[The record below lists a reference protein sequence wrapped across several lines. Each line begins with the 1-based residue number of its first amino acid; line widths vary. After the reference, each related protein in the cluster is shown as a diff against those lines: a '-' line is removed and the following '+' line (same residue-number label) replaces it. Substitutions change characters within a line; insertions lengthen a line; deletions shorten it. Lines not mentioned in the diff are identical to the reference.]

1 MPLSQRAQS
10 RSAASIPNNAPAA
23 RAASPHAKWFRGIGR
38 WFGSKADAKPSKVK
52 IDPLLEFPAESNAQA
67 EPAPQQMPAAAP
79 PARASRLRWTP
90 VRGMILATA
99 IVLAIMVALLQLR
112 GGFALQGA
120 AAEPRPGRL
129 AIDTRPG
136 SLEILLDGVH
146 RGTSPLTLSV
156 MPGAHTVI
164 IRNGSAERVVPVTIV
179 AGTDVTQYF
188 EMSAVEPLLASGR
201 LSVVT
206 DPAGA
211 RVFVDGVAR
220 GTSPVI
226 VDALQAAEHHVSV
239 TTDRGPM
246 DRTVS
251 VTAGGT
257 ASVVFS
263 LSKSSPLAGPVG
275 GWLAVEAPF
284 DVEIVEHEDV
294 IGTSGASRIMI
305 AAGRHDVV
313 LANRTVGYRDART
326 IEVTAGKTTTLKIDP
341 PKVPVSLNARP
352 WADVTLDGASV
363 GQTPIA
369 NMLITVGSHEVVFR
383 HPQLA
388 ELRQT
393 VVVTANGPNRIAAD
407 LTK

>member
-23 RAASPHAKWFRGIGR
+23 RTASPYAKWFRGVGR
-38 WFGSKADAKPSKVK
+38 WFGSKSDAKPSQVKV
-52 IDPLLEFPAESNAQA
+52 DPLLEFPAESSAQA
-67 EPAPQQMPAAAP
+67 EPAPQQLPAAPAAP
-79 PARASRLRWTP
+79 ASRERWTP

-99 IVLAIMVALLQLR
+99 IALAIIVALLQLR
-112 GGFALQGA
+112 GGFVLQGS

-136 SLEILLDGVH
+136 HLEILLDGVH
-146 RGTSPLTLSV
+146 RGTSPLMLSV

-164 IRNGSAERVVPVTIV
+164 IRNGSAERVVPVTIA

-206 DPAGA
+206 DPPGA

-220 GTSPVI
+220 GISPVI
-226 VDALQAAEHHVSV
+226 VDELQAAEHRVSV
-239 TTDRGPM
+239 TTDNGPM
-246 DRTVS
+246 ERTVS
-251 VTAGGT
+251 VAAGGT

-263 LSKSSPLAGPVG
+263 LSKSSTLAGPVG

-284 DVEIVEHEDV
+284 DVEIVEHEDLV
-294 IGTSGASRIMI
+294 GTSGARRIMI

-313 LANRTVGYRDART
+313 LANRTLGYRDART
-326 IEVTAGKTTTLKIDP
+326 IDVTAGKTTTLKIDP

-352 WADVTLDGASV
+352 WADVMLDGAGV

-369 NMLITVGSHEVVFR
+369 NVLVAIGSHEVVFR